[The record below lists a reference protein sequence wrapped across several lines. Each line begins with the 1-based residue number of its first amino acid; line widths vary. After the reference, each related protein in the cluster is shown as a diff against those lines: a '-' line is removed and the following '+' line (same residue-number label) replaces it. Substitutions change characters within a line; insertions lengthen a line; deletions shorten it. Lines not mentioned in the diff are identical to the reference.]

1 METTLARAL
10 VRVDD
15 LRYNKNDFQ
24 GQVKLYL
31 QGWCGTHSFLQLQK
45 QFAGVGNMPAPY
57 KGIFRDG
64 SSRHPPL

>member
-45 QFAGVGNMPAPY
+45 QFAGVGNMPAP
-57 KGIFRDG
+57 
-64 SSRHPPL
+64 L